1 MIFLLEAGLSARPV
15 RTKNFPEV
23 MGDPGG
29 AFSVKGR
36 VAVVTGASSG
46 LGRRFCRTLHAA
58 GAVVVGLAR
67 REERLRELEQ
77 ELPRF
82 TGIVFDVTGS
92 PAAAVA
98 QVLEQ
103 HARIDVLVN
112 NAGYGEPVPALDERV
127 EDFRQVLEVNLV
139 GAYALSQHVGA
150 AMVAAG
156 SGSIINITS
165 IYGQVAAWPLP
176 NAAYSASKAAL
187 AHLTRDLACQW
198 GPAGVRVNAIAPG
211 FFPSE
216 GTGAFLTGDKGESF
230 VARRTP
236 LGRSG
241 REDELD
247 GPLLFLASDASSYVT
262 GQVLVVDGGWT
273 LA

>member
-1 MIFLLEAGLSARPV
+1 MNP
-15 RTKNFPEV
+15 
-23 MGDPGG
+23 
-29 AFSVKGR
+29 FSVEGR

-46 LGRRFCRTLHAA
+46 LGRRFCRTLHGA
-58 GAVVVGLAR
+58 GATVVGLAR
-67 REERLRELEQ
+67 REDRLREIER
-77 ELPRF
+77 ELPGF
-82 TGIVFDVTGS
+82 TGIRFDVTDS
-92 PAAAVA
+92 PSATVA
-98 QVLEQ
+98 QVL
-103 HARIDVLVN
+103 ASTGRIDVLVN
-112 NAGYGEPVPALDERV
+112 NAGYGDPVSALEEILD
-127 EDFRQVLEVNLV
+127 DFRRVLEVNLV
-139 GAYALSQHVGA
+139 GAFALSQHVGA

-165 IYGQVAAWPLP
+165 IYGEVAAWPLP

-198 GPAGVRVNAIAPG
+198 GSAGVRVNAIAPG

-216 GTGAFLTGDKGESF
+216 GTGEFLAGDRGEKF
-230 VARRTP
+230 VANRTP

-262 GQVLVVDGGWT
+262 GHVLVVDGGWT

>member
-1 MIFLLEAGLSARPV
+1 MSP
-15 RTKNFPEV
+15 
-23 MGDPGG
+23 
-29 AFSVKGR
+29 FSVDRR

-58 GAVVVGLAR
+58 GAIVVGLAR
-67 REERLRELEQ
+67 REDRLRELEQ
-77 ELPRF
+77 ELPGF
-82 TGIVFDVTGS
+82 AGIAFDVSGP
-92 PAAAVA
+92 PAAVVA

-103 HARIDVLVN
+103 HGRIDVLVN
-112 NAGYGEPVPALDERV
+112 NAGYGDPVPALEENLD
-127 EDFRQVLEVNLV
+127 DFRRVLEVNLV
-139 GAYALSQHVGA
+139 GAYALAQRVGG
-150 AMVAAG
+150 AMVSAG

-165 IYGQVAAWPLP
+165 IYGEVTAWPLP

-216 GTGAFLTGDKGESF
+216 GTGAFLEGDKGELF